1 MSYNTVTFE
10 RESENIV
17 MMSTRVTAKGRSSL
31 SLGSEDSDLGF
42 GLDETLVLTFW
53 AGPIFGVHMKL

>member
-1 MSYNTVTFE
+1 MRIIEFRDDVNKGY
-10 RESENIV
+10 SEGPRNPV
-17 MMSTRVTAKGRSSL
+17 SSL

-53 AGPIFGVHMKL
+53 AGPLFGVHMKL